1 MTTPTPTI
9 LLPHLPPKTLVGI
22 DLITF
27 TSTANFHG
35 IRDLPR
41 GWHFLYTGTTE
52 SLSLRCGSWFYVGD
66 LDAAAAAGTLTHPT
80 TTMDNNALVSQR
92 QKQSQHSGQDNV
104 IVWKWDAKS
113 ETLAPLSADSDAD
126 KQEAMRQKA
135 NLGAIYHRGGL
146 FRYRSRVTEAMLAM
160 QQQQRGAG
168 SAVRLL
174 GDNGDGAE
182 DEEEDEQ
189 DGRRDWLGLTDRI
202 TPSVLDRIVGVP
214 VVDVDGRPRWMVT
227 SASTA
232 LRDSDA
238 IPGLT
243 VKEGVEQEVDEEAI
257 ERVTGEKEPEFSFV
271 PVDLKRTWREG
282 AIGRERTEAAQDR
295 SWALGDLIKR
305 VAGSSDI
312 ETDQGRE
319 RIGEGQ
325 LLGELQFSF
334 LMILTLMN
342 YSCLQ
347 QWKRLL
353 ELILTCRSAI
363 RDRETFMSD
372 LLRLLLLQLRRCDDV
387 EGGLFDLDGD
397 EGGAFLRKL
406 LMKFRKSLYE
416 VVEGTES
423 QVKTEFEKLEAFVK
437 EEFDWE
443 LNRDVILRRGM
454 VQLEDGEQVELE
466 VEGDNEDEELGEYAP
481 MVVDLGE
488 GTGRDDS
495 DSLED
500 LN

>member
-1 MTTPTPTI
+1 MTTASPTI

-35 IRDLPR
+35 IRDLPA

-52 SLSLRCGSWFYVGD
+52 SLSLRSGSWFYVGD
-66 LDAAAAAGTLTHPT
+66 LGSAAAAATNPG
-80 TTMDNNALVSQR
+80 ALVSLHQQTQR
-92 QKQSQHSGQDNV
+92 QQQEYGQDI
-104 IVWKWDAKS
+104 IVWKWDTES
-113 ETLAPLSADSDAD
+113 ETLAPLSAASDAD
-126 KQEAMRQKA
+126 RQEAMRQKA
-135 NLGAIYHRGGL
+135 NLGAVYRRGGL

-160 QQQQRGAG
+160 QSQKQQQQQRG
-168 SAVRLL
+168 VRF
-174 GDNGDGAE
+174 E
-182 DEEEDEQ
+182 DEEVEGEEDEEEQ
-189 DGRRDWLGLTDRI
+189 DGRRDWRGLTDRI
-202 TPSVLDRIVGVP
+202 TEGLLDRIVGVP
-214 VVDVDGRPRWMVT
+214 VVDVDGRARWMVT

-243 VKEGVEQEVDEEAI
+243 VEEEEGGEQRLDEGAI
-257 ERVTGEKEPEFSFV
+257 ERVTGEKEREFSFA

-295 SWALGDLIKR
+295 SWALGDLIDR
-305 VAGSSDI
+305 VSSGSGAKDA
-312 ETDQGRE
+312 ERE
-319 RIGEGQ
+319 RVGEGQ

-363 RDRETFMSD
+363 RERGAFMSD

-387 EGGLFDLDGD
+387 EGGLFDLDGE

-416 VVEGTES
+416 VLEETDS

-437 EEFDWE
+437 EEYDWE

-466 VEGDNEDEELGEYAP
+466 VAGDNEEEELGEYAP

-488 GTGRDDS
+488 GTGMDDS
-495 DSLED
+495 DSSEN